1 MKRNQRFGSSKVG
14 SRLATQKVV
23 QHQPISSLRSPSTP
37 NSDYQGLFGH
47 FLGVHFFGHLS
58 LEACFKLMFLKT
70 HKTPFRTSIFIGWYA
85 SSFNNIRTKS
95 SFAPTKHSKAAN

>member
-47 FLGVHFFGHLS
+47 FWGHFPTFVLGS
-58 LEACFKLMFLKT
+58 LFWT
-70 HKTPFRTSIFIGWYA
+70 HVLEKFSVKTP
-85 SSFNNIRTKS
+85 
-95 SFAPTKHSKAAN
+95 

>member
-37 NSDYQGLFGH
+37 NSDYQGLSRH
-47 FLGVHFFGHLS
+47 FWGTFFGHLS
-58 LEACFKLMFLKT
+58 LDTCLGLMLLKT
-70 HKTPFRTSIFIGWYA
+70 LFRTSIFIGWYA

-95 SFAPTKHSKAAN
+95 SFAPTKYSKTAN

>member
-37 NSDYQGLFGH
+37 HSDYQGMFPG
-47 FLGVHFFGHLS
+47 FF
-58 LEACFKLMFLKT
+58 C
-70 HKTPFRTSIFIGWYA
+70 P
-85 SSFNNIRTKS
+85 
-95 SFAPTKHSKAAN
+95 